1 MSVTIKEIKIGKMEA
16 TVNNRLHS
24 VFFFLVQQAKMFYKM
39 KLG

>member
-1 MSVTIKEIKIGKMEA
+1 MSVTIKKIKIGKMAA

-24 VFFFLVQQAKMFYKM
+24 VFFLVQQAKVFYKM